1 MPFDPNLPAPNSR
14 IRSAELRAQF
24 NGLKALI
31 DAVPAGPAGPPGVQG
46 PTGAAG
52 ISVPIGGLSAWLKS
66 FPNTPPLQPEY
77 VECNG
82 QTINDPGSP
91 YNGLNVPDLNG
102 AQGGVPV
109 FLRGANA
116 SGGTGG
122 NETHSHGLPLNINGG
137 TVATDSDVT
146 VFAPGNYTSDP
157 ASIFPPYYEVVWV
170 MRVR

>member
-1 MPFDPNLPAPNSR
+1 MFDPNFPANNTPATAVAMRNQLN
-14 IRSAELRAQF
+14 A
-24 NGLKALI
+24 LKALI
-31 DAVPAGPAGPPGVQG
+31 DAVPAGPTGPQGVQG
-46 PTGAAG
+46 SAGAAG

-66 FPNTPPLQPEY
+66 FPNTPPLPPEY
-77 VECNG
+77 VERNG

-91 YNGLNVPDLNG
+91 YNGLNAPDLNG

-122 NETHSHGLPLNINGG
+122 AETHSHRLPLNISGG
-137 TVATDSDVT
+137 NAQSGADVQ
-146 VFAPGNYTSDP
+146 VFPSGNYTSDP
-157 ASIFPPYYEVVWV
+157 ASSFPPYYEVVWV